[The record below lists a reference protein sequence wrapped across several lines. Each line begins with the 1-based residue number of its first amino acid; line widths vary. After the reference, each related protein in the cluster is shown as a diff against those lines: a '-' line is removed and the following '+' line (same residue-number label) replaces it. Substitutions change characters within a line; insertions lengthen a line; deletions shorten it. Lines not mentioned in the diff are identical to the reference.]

1 VSGGRA
7 IVFAPEAA
15 QEFDALDPVVRSRVE
30 RALDQLATNPI
41 AVRGQIKRLRGDP
54 ALRLRVGDWRI
65 ILEPRRD
72 KIVVLAI
79 AHRREVYRSEP

>member
-1 VSGGRA
+1 MSGGRTV
-7 IVFAPEAA
+7 VFAPEAA
-15 QEFDALDPVVRSRVE
+15 REFDALDPVVRGRVE
-30 RALDQLATNPI
+30 RALDELATNPI

-65 ILEPRRD
+65 IFEPRRD
-72 KIVVLAI
+72 EIVVLAI